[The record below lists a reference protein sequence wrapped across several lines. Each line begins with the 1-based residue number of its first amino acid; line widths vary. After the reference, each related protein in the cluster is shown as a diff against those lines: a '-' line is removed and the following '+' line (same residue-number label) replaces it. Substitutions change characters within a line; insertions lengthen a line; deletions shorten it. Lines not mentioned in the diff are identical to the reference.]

1 MITIGS
7 LFSGIGGFELGLERA
22 IPNSKTTWQVEQNK
36 YCHTILS
43 KHWPDA
49 KIYNDVRDIT
59 KDNVSPVD
67 ILCGGFPCQD
77 ISTAGKEGGIHAE
90 KSGLWWE
97 MLRIIS
103 ELRPRVAVLENVPN
117 IIRLGGLDVLGSL
130 ASIGYNAEWT
140 IISARMFGA
149 PHLRKRWFCVCYPA
163 YPNSWRRDKT
173 LHGRTSPTFCE
184 RRKIFEGR
192 PQIQKSAD
200 SDSKRVS
207 NLFTRSSTKRS
218 KKTSPKRPLDTMDK
232 NIRKIITHSTK
243 SDGQKY
249 TGHAGSM
256 ETERR
261 SKHRSCQKTRFHVRD
276 YWKKGTI
283 ESPLCNVDDGIPDRL
298 ARLKALGNAIVPQCS
313 EWIGEQIVK
322 SGLLEDE

>member
-22 IPNSKTTWQVEQNK
+22 IPNSTTIWQVEQKK

-49 KIYNDVRDIT
+49 KIYDDVRDIT

-77 ISTAGKEGGIHAE
+77 ISIAGKQGGIHAE

-163 YPNSWRRDKT
+163 DT
-173 LHGRTSPTFCE
+173 DTDCE
-184 RRKIFEGR
+184 SGQSVNDSSLEGT
-192 PQIQKSAD
+192 SAD
-200 SDSKRVS
+200 SDSIRPRQAFDRRTS
-207 NLFTRSSTKRS
+207 QTSHNRSE
-218 KKTSPKRPLDTMDK
+218 
-232 NIRKIITHSTK
+232 IH
-243 SDGQKY
+243 
-249 TGHAGSM
+249 
-256 ETERR
+256 ERR
-261 SKHRSCQKTRFHVRD
+261 SQIQKSPDSDGSSIQTDRLRGRLSKKDKAFNNALHRTGYRYWEKTEAV
-276 YWKKGTI
+276 
-283 ESPLCNVDDGIPDRL
+283 SPLCDVDDGIPHRL
-298 ARLKALGNAIVPQCS
+298 ARLRALGNAIVPQCS

-322 SGLLEDE
+322 SGLLEDV

>member
-22 IPNSKTTWQVEQNK
+22 IPNSKTIWQVEQNK

-43 KHWPDA
+43 KHWPNA
-49 KIYNDVRDIT
+49 KIYDDVRDIT

-77 ISTAGKEGGIHAE
+77 ISIAGKKGGIHAE

-117 IIRLGGLDVLGSL
+117 ILRLGGLDVLGSL
-130 ASIGYNAEWT
+130 AAIGYNAEWT

-149 PHLRKRWFCVCYPA
+149 PHIRKRWFCVCYPA
-163 YPNSWRRDKT
+163 DSDNGPKNKEICT
-173 LHGRTSPTFCE
+173 
-184 RRKIFEGR
+184 RRKEYSVCNYGESADTDSDSESGQSVNDSSLEGT
-192 PQIQKSAD
+192 SAD
-200 SDSKRVS
+200 SDSSSLQRDRMSIRVQKEQS
-207 NLFTRSSTKRS
+207 DIDRSLHRTGYRYWE
-218 KKTSPKRPLDTMDK
+218 KTE
-232 NIRKIITHSTK
+232 
-243 SDGQKY
+243 
-249 TGHAGSM
+249 A
-256 ETERR
+256 
-261 SKHRSCQKTRFHVRD
+261 V
-276 YWKKGTI
+276 
-283 ESPLCNVDDGIPDRL
+283 SPLCDMDDGIPHRL
-298 ARLKALGNAIVPQCS
+298 ARLRALGNAIVPQCS

-322 SGLLEDE
+322 SGLLEDV

>member
-22 IPNSKTTWQVEQNK
+22 IPNSKTIWQVEQNK

-77 ISTAGKEGGIHAE
+77 ISIAGKKGGIHAE

-163 YPNSWRRDKT
+163 DFDSIRPRQALDR
-173 LHGRTSPTFCE
+173 RTSQTDSCRTEILE
-184 RRKIFEGR
+184 RRSSIQR
-192 PQIQKSAD
+192 PAD
-200 SDSKRVS
+200 SDG
-207 NLFTRSSTKRS
+207 
-218 KKTSPKRPLDTMDK
+218 TS
-232 NIRKIITHSTK
+232 I
-243 SDGQKY
+243 Q
-249 TGHAGSM
+249 
-256 ETERR
+256 TERMPER
-261 SKHRSCQKTRFHVRD
+261 MEQKKKNLNNQLHRTGYRYWEKTEAV
-276 YWKKGTI
+276 
-283 ESPLCNVDDGIPDRL
+283 SPLCDVDDGIPHRL
-298 ARLKALGNAIVPQCS
+298 ARLRALGNAIVPQCS
-313 EWIGEQIVK
+313 QWIGEQIVN
-322 SGLLEDE
+322 SGLLEDV

>member
-22 IPNSKTTWQVEQNK
+22 IPNSKTIWQVEQNK

-43 KHWPDA
+43 KHWPGA
-49 KIYNDVRDIT
+49 KIYDDVRDIT

-77 ISTAGKEGGIHAE
+77 ISIAGKKGGIHAE

-97 MLRIIS
+97 MLRIIG
-103 ELRPRVAVLENVPN
+103 ELRPRIAVLENVPN

-163 YPNSWRRDKT
+163 DTDTDSEFGQSDNDSS
-173 LHGRTSPTFCE
+173 L
-184 RRKIFEGR
+184 EGT
-192 PQIQKSAD
+192 SAD
-200 SDSKRVS
+200 SISFGCRQTIDRRIAQIDRQRREI
-207 NLFTRSSTKRS
+207 F
-218 KKTSPKRPLDTMDK
+218 
-232 NIRKIITHSTK
+232 
-243 SDGQKY
+243 
-249 TGHAGSM
+249 
-256 ETERR
+256 ERR
-261 SKHRSCQKTRFHVRD
+261 SPIQESTNSTSTQRERDRLPGRLSKKQSDSDRSLHRTGYRYWEKTEAV
-276 YWKKGTI
+276 
-283 ESPLCNVDDGIPDRL
+283 SPLCDVDDGIPHRL
-298 ARLKALGNAIVPQCS
+298 ARLRALGNAIVPQCS

-322 SGLLEDE
+322 SGLLEDV

>member
-22 IPNSKTTWQVEQNK
+22 IPSSKTIWQVEQNK

-49 KIYNDVRDIT
+49 KIYDDVRDIT

-77 ISTAGKEGGIHAE
+77 ISIAGKKGGIHAE

-97 MLRIIS
+97 MLRIIG
-103 ELRPRVAVLENVPN
+103 ELRPRIAVLENVPN
-117 IIRLGGLDVLGSL
+117 IIRLGGRSVVGSL
-130 ASIGYNAEWT
+130 ASIGYDSEWS
-140 IISARMFGA
+140 IISANQFGA
-149 PHLRKRWFCVCYPA
+149 PHRRKRWFLVA
-163 YPNSWRRDKT
+163 Y
-173 LHGRTSPTFCE
+173 
-184 RRKIFEGR
+184 
-192 PQIQKSAD
+192 
-200 SDSKRVS
+200 
-207 NLFTRSSTKRS
+207 
-218 KKTSPKRPLDTMDK
+218 
-232 NIRKIITHSTK
+232 STK

-261 SKHRSCQKTRFHVRD
+261 SQYRSCQKTRVHVRN
-276 YWKKGTI
+276 YWEKGTT
-283 ESPLCNVDDGIPDRL
+283 ESPLCSVDDGIPDRL
-298 ARLKALGNAIVPQCS
+298 ARLRALGNAIVPQCS

-322 SGLLEDE
+322 SGLLEDV

>member
-22 IPNSKTTWQVEQNK
+22 IPNSKTIWQVEQNK

-77 ISTAGKEGGIHAE
+77 ISIAGKKGGIHAE

-97 MLRIIS
+97 MLRIIG

-163 YPNSWRRDKT
+163 DSISFGCRQTIDRRTTQID
-173 LHGRTSPTFCE
+173 SQ
-184 RRKIFEGR
+184 RREI
-192 PQIQKSAD
+192 
-200 SDSKRVS
+200 
-207 NLFTRSSTKRS
+207 L
-218 KKTSPKRPLDTMDK
+218 
-232 NIRKIITHSTK
+232 
-243 SDGQKY
+243 
-249 TGHAGSM
+249 
-256 ETERR
+256 ERR
-261 SKHRSCQKTRFHVRD
+261 SPIQESTNSTSTQRERDRLPGRLSKKQSDSDRSLHRTGYRYWEKTEAV
-276 YWKKGTI
+276 
-283 ESPLCNVDDGIPDRL
+283 SPLCDVDDGIPHRL
-298 ARLKALGNAIVPQCS
+298 ARLRSLGNAIVPQCS

-322 SGLLEDE
+322 SGIMEDV